1 MGTLTKLWA
10 GRVYGTN
17 TGNLFLTF
25 DETGPRLSGT
35 LRFRDTDLGVA
46 AYRLEG
52 IFEDAIELTG
62 SPIETRE
69 GVELGQIRVTA
80 RLTPEGQL
88 RGEWLSTIGTAG
100 TFVAYPHSQEAT
112 SQETSTQEQIP
123 EQFYTHS
130 IVLGA
135 VSLYAQD
142 VRTLISDVR
151 KDFTAGRPITTYST
165 GGPEVTKYAEDF
177 LAEMPDLGTLSYLKI
192 HIQEPDAHGIN
203 RIVVVELRAFGINE
217 IRAQGVNESWVIGK
231 AEAIAGLLRRHQN
244 SLITTY
250 RKFGLNL
257 NQLIFLAMLVAIP
270 EITSLG
276 SRALFVAVVFLL
288 LTSLLW
294 VHSRFIP
301 NATIRLTGSPPTA
314 LARVWPTIVS
324 WLFAVI
330 ASLVAAYLYTWLT
343 AKAP

>member
-1 MGTLTKLWA
+1 
-10 GRVYGTN
+10 
-17 TGNLFLTF
+17 
-25 DETGPRLSGT
+25 
-35 LRFRDTDLGVA
+35 
-46 AYRLEG
+46 
-52 IFEDAIELTG
+52 
-62 SPIETRE
+62 
-69 GVELGQIRVTA
+69 
-80 RLTPEGQL
+80 
-88 RGEWLSTIGTAG
+88 
-100 TFVAYPHSQEAT
+100 VAYPHSQEAT

-130 IVLGA
+130 IVLGT

-276 SRALFVAVVFLL
+276 RRALFVAAVFLL